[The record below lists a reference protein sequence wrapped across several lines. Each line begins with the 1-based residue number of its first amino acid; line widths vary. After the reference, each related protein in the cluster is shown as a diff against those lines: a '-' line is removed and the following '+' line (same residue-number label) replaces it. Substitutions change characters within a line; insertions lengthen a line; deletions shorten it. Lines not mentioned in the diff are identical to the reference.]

1 MFVTPVSREST
12 DSPQRQYFFKAAV
25 QTDDFSRWSLWMDF
39 GNKLLYHLYQVFC
52 CLVQGLSVLTG
63 FMREYPIAGSAR
75 AT

>member
-39 GNKLLYHLYQVFC
+39 GNKLLYHL
-52 CLVQGLSVLTG
+52 
-63 FMREYPIAGSAR
+63 
-75 AT
+75 